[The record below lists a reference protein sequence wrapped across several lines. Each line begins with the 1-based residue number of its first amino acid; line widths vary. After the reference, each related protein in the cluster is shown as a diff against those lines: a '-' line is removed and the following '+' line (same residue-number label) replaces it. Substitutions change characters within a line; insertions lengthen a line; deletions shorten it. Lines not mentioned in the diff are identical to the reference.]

1 MLSDDHMG
9 SGYIW
14 GTKFNIDEGKKKI
27 EKFLTQY
34 NPETTNPILDDK
46 NIQSHYMNKL

>member
-1 MLSDDHMG
+1 MLAQSSLNHNTSVLSEDHMG

-27 EKFLTQY
+27 EKFLT
-34 NPETTNPILDDK
+34 
-46 NIQSHYMNKL
+46 